1 MKRLKPKM
9 FSDCCFILSDI
20 PTMSVALSPKPT
32 CSYWRHKKGSNKK
45 QNKAQSFPQTDG
57 HYIKR
62 YSHGSKKCICAL
74 LSAAVVMWHWLK
86 INYGAPHGN
95 NMWSDATVWLTDGF
109 LVVFGQQW
117 SSVPLG
123 FNSGDN
129 SGLIGDIKIWL
140 QAIVGLGN
148 FIGFIDLKFKKKVRK
163 M

>member
-32 CSYWRHKKGSNKK
+32 CSYWRHKKDQTRNKTRLTHFLKQTGTISNVTHTGAK
-45 QNKAQSFPQTDG
+45 SVFG
-57 HYIKR
+57 
-62 YSHGSKKCICAL
+62 AL

-148 FIGFIDLKFKKKVRK
+148 FIGFIDLKF
-163 M
+163 